1 MREIGSNMINILKK
15 QVTLWAI
22 LAALVTGSAVFA
34 ADHGVDLSQ
43 SPEVSGTAEGSVLM
57 PKEQPRM
64 ALDYVNQP
72 PMIPHNVDG
81 YQVTSKVNTCLK
93 CHGVQSYRTT
103 GAPRISPTHFVDSD
117 GHVSSSVAPRRYFC
131 LSCHVPQADAAP
143 IIGNTFEPAPGYGQ

>member
-1 MREIGSNMINILKK
+1 MINILKK